1 MLVKEILDEN
11 FNDFYE
17 CVICY
22 NDVKY
27 YNLNMIYTNLG
38 LFFIETE
45 DIPCDKYEQIKM
57 AKIYKQYAKHKNL
70 KLFCNLE
77 YLELHIDETNYNLF
91 CAIGELTNLNILY
104 LSICDIYNEIFCDIL
119 CNLPNVKS
127 LLIELITYCAI
138 DEYLANLPTSLENI
152 IFITSDVDDQKD
164 YIKKII
170 KIIKLPLGC
179 KVYHLHR
186 FATLTNN
193 GLSSIEADI
202 TNLNTCR

>member
-1 MLVKEILDEN
+1 
-11 FNDFYE
+11 
-17 CVICY
+17 
-22 NDVKY
+22 
-27 YNLNMIYTNLG
+27 
-38 LFFIETE
+38 
-45 DIPCDKYEQIKM
+45 M
-57 AKIYKQYAKHKNL
+57 AKIYK
-70 KLFCNLE
+70 E
-77 YLELHIDETNYNLF
+77 YLKNK
-91 CAIGELTNLNILY
+91 NLNILY
-104 LSICDIYNEIFCDIL
+104 LSICDTYYDNEIFCDIL

-186 FATLTNN
+186 FSILTET
-193 GLSSIEADI
+193 GLSSIEAHI
-202 TNLNTCR
+202 TIIE